1 MRHDHRSESDIREIK
16 LSLDY
21 LQNVPASVFIEQ
33 GLTRIVSSA
42 SIENR
47 VPHFLKDSG
56 KGWIN
61 AEYGMLPGSVGI
73 PRLRRERSYSHNRH
87 IEIQRFLGRALRST
101 FDLKAIEGKTIL
113 IDADVIQADG
123 STRCAALNAGMVL
136 TAKIL
141 RHLVYENLIP
151 DLPEIEFISAV
162 SVGILDGNILVDLNY
177 QEDSTVEADINVVS
191 SEKKNII
198 EVQSFAENKPV
209 SHRLFKKAMDI
220 AVEKNLEIIG
230 LLKKHL

>member
-123 STRCAALNAGMVL
+123 STRCAALNPGMVL
-136 TAKIL
+136 TVKIL

>member
-1 MRHDHRSESDIREIK
+1 
-16 LSLDY
+16 L
-21 LQNVPASVFIEQ
+21 FIEQ

-136 TAKIL
+136 TVKIL

>member
-136 TAKIL
+136 TVKIL

>member
-33 GLTRIVSSA
+33 GRTRIVSSA

-136 TAKIL
+136 TVKIL

>member
-61 AEYGMLPGSVGI
+61 AEYGMLPSSVGI

-136 TAKIL
+136 TVKIL

>member
-136 TAKIL
+136 TVKIL

-209 SHRLFKKAMDI
+209 SHRLFKKALDI
-220 AVEKNLEIIG
+220 AVEKNLEIIE